1 MIKGEY
7 EKALV
12 RVNAEQEK
20 WADQLLNQLYR
31 DKNEYKRY
39 VPAGEI
45 NEEVS
50 SDDPLQSYLSDW
62 KELQK
67 EFFASVGVVS

>member
-31 DKNEYKRY
+31 DK
-39 VPAGEI
+39 I
-45 NEEVS
+45 
-50 SDDPLQSYLSDW
+50 
-62 KELQK
+62 
-67 EFFASVGVVS
+67 